1 MRRNRAVVRAAAAG
15 ARLAFFGS
23 MDLTHRP
30 PLARPDRGTTLVEA
44 VVAAGLLCVLA
55 ASVLPAAGAAARAEQ
70 LGRLRARAEVEAAS
84 HLERLRAL
92 PWFLRPDGT
101 LAADTVSRV
110 SQESFEADGQGLLA
124 APAGALDADTGGYVD
139 VPVDAGVPAERTE
152 ALTRRWDVR
161 TVPGAPHCRVLRV
174 EVARRQA
181 LWAGQPMV
189 TAALAR
195 ASTVICAPGV
205 RP

>member
-1 MRRNRAVVRAAAAG
+1 MNV
-15 ARLAFFGS
+15 
-23 MDLTHRP
+23 TIRP
-30 PLARPDRGTTLVEA
+30 PIPRPERGTTLVEA

-70 LGRLRARAEVEAAS
+70 LGRLRSRAEVEAAS

-101 LAADTVSRV
+101 LVADTASRV
-110 SQESFEADGQGLLA
+110 SQDGFVADGQGLLDS
-124 APAGALDADTGGYVD
+124 PAGALDADVGGYMD
-139 VPVDAGVPAERTE
+139 VPADGGLPAERTE

-161 TVPGAPHCRVLRV
+161 TVPGVPHCRVLRV

-181 LWAGQPMV
+181 LWAGQPMG

-195 ASTVICAPGV
+195 AATVICAPGV